1 MRASSGS
8 TSDFLEALCEE
19 ARLAVSRG
27 YYGLGQAAVSG
38 KRVSL
43 VGSIERCLGNAVIA
57 ELKRASPSGGALR
70 RGLDPLEAVME
81 MERGGAAGISILTA
95 PRWFDGSLSDL
106 AAARSS
112 TRLPVLMKDIV
123 VSLSQ
128 IEAAARLGAD
138 SILLIYRVF
147 RRGYADLGLRDAV
160 LAAHGLGLEVLLEAC
175 GREELLE
182 CLSADV
188 ELLGVNARDLSTL
201 VVDKRVHEEA
211 VRDVDVG
218 GRVLVAESGIETAA
232 DVRRLRRLGYKAFLV
247 GTALMRAGNI
257 ESKVRELVRA

>member
-1 MRASSGS
+1 
-8 TSDFLEALCEE
+8 
-19 ARLAVSRG
+19 
-27 YYGLGQAAVSG
+27 
-38 KRVSL
+38 
-43 VGSIERCLGNAVIA
+43 
-57 ELKRASPSGGALR
+57 
-70 RGLDPLEAVME
+70 
-81 MERGGAAGISILTA
+81 
-95 PRWFDGSLSDL
+95 
-106 AAARSS
+106 
-112 TRLPVLMKDIV
+112 MKDIV